1 MLLRAIRPFARH
13 PRVREIVTALPADVA
28 STPPDWLGT
37 VAGDQLRL
45 VSGGATRADSVRA
58 ALAALSPACTM
69 VLVHDAA
76 RPFVNQDVVDAV
88 IGAVAEGVAA
98 VPAIPVADTLKQSS
112 DDLHVV
118 RTVDRTAL
126 WCAQTPQGFPR
137 SMIEALFE
145 VGGTPDLAGAT
156 DEASLAEARGF
167 SVRLVPGS
175 SWNLKVTT
183 DQDFAM
189 AERLAA
195 S

>member
-13 PRVREIVTALPADVA
+13 PRVREIVAALPAEVVSA
-28 STPPDWLGT
+28 PPDWLGP
-37 VAGDQLRL
+37 VAGDRLRL
-45 VSGGATRADSVRA
+45 VSGGTARADSVRA
-58 ALAALSPACTM
+58 ALAALSPACVT

-76 RPFVNQDVVDAV
+76 RPFVDQDVVDAV

-98 VPAIPVADTLKQSS
+98 VPAIPVADTLKQAT

-118 RTVDRTAL
+118 RTVDRSTL

-145 VGGTPDLAGAT
+145 VSGQNDLAGAT
-156 DEASLAEARGF
+156 DEASLAEGRGF
-167 SVRLVPGS
+167 PVRLVPGS

-183 DQDFAM
+183 EQDFEM
-189 AERLAA
+189 ADRLAA